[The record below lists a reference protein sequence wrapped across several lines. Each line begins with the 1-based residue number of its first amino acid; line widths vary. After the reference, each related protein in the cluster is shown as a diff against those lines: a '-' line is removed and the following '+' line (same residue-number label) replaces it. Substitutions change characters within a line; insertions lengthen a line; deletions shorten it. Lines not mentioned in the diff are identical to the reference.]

1 VGDKVSVNGSMIT
14 VATIADNGTGTPSG
28 SFSYTGVVASGD
40 VKVNKM
46 SSGEIALALRRERA
60 DMAFAE
66 TQAAKGLEKAIEE
79 EAARKLEE
87 ERLEELREKEEA
99 ERKRQS
105 EIDGARAKLAAA
117 VDESARTDDNAEA
130 FATALATT
138 IDEMDA
144 APAHVLEALKD
155 DIAAAQVLLDKLKEV
170 QTEKGRQRLR
180 DERIAAAKSKIAAL
194 VKDVENDL
202 EALRRHIDA
211 INNDHGDDNIKA
223 DLESE
228 LAEASAVVSFRDKQI
243 AKIAAALQAA
253 CNDTSSDDQYA
264 AMKGALQAFQECRP
278 KPMGA
283 ENDALED
290 RAQVLLIKLEE
301 IYKLKQLLLSLD
313 QKAIAEVKSMNE
325 PLTEI
330 KAIMKSVFLL
340 LGTARR
346 DLKDWKAIRVQLGK
360 TGKESLRRRITNF
373 TTDTVTPDTVER
385 AAKLI
390 DGTDLKK
397 VQSVSPVVAMFYAFA
412 RGCLTMLETKDATEE
427 EDGDGA
433 WF

>member
-1 VGDKVSVNGSMIT
+1 
-14 VATIADNGTGTPSG
+14 
-28 SFSYTGVVASGD
+28 
-40 VKVNKM
+40 
-46 SSGEIALALRRERA
+46 
-60 DMAFAE
+60 
-66 TQAAKGLEKAIEE
+66 
-79 EAARKLEE
+79 
-87 ERLEELREKEEA
+87 
-99 ERKRQS
+99 
-105 EIDGARAKLAAA
+105 
-117 VDESARTDDNAEA
+117 
-130 FATALATT
+130 
-138 IDEMDA
+138 
-144 APAHVLEALKD
+144 
-155 DIAAAQVLLDKLKEV
+155 
-170 QTEKGRQRLR
+170 
-180 DERIAAAKSKIAAL
+180 
-194 VKDVENDL
+194 
-202 EALRRHIDA
+202 
-211 INNDHGDDNIKA
+211 
-223 DLESE
+223 
-228 LAEASAVVSFRDKQI
+228 
-243 AKIAAALQAA
+243 
-253 CNDTSSDDQYA
+253 
-264 AMKGALQAFQECRP
+264 
-278 KPMGA
+278 MGA

-373 TTDTVTPDTVER
+373 TTDTVTPDIVER